1 MIVVMFKQSKIVLH
15 PATYDSGGMAAAEA
29 MAWGLPGVG
38 FDLES
43 LKTYYPKGMLKTKCF
58 DNNEFAENIEEML
71 TNPVTYKKLKDE
83 ALDLINTEWEWTARS
98 KIIFDQIFSNPI
110 VSEKS

>member
-1 MIVVMFKQSKIVLH
+1 MKKKLKRFNTPFH
-15 PATYDSGGMAAAEA
+15 PTLLKTPGGGM
-29 MAWGLPGVG
+29 
-38 FDLES
+38 
-43 LKTYYPKGMLKTKCF
+43 KTKCF
-58 DNNEFAENIEEML
+58 NTPFHPTLLTPPPQGGGMKTKCFNNNEFAKNIEEML

-98 KIIFDQIFSNPI
+98 KVIFDQIFSNPV